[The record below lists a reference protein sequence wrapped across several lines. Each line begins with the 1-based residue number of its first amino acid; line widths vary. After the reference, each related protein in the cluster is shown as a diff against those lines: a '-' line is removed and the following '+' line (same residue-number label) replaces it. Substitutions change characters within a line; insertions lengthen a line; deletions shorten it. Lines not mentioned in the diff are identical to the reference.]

1 MSVLLNHP
9 QTIVS
14 SVANQK
20 GAQILARV
28 LEGVEL
34 TPEADAMRL
43 AFLSVLHDMD
53 KKGRAFTVMSLE
65 EELTPNQAA
74 ELIGVSR
81 PFLMHLLQHKLIAY
95 RQVGTHYRIRLSE
108 LTRYQQE
115 QERRHAFV
123 DELVRD
129 GEEIRAEMGL

>member
-20 GAQILARV
+20 GAQILVRV

-43 AFLSVLHDMD
+43 AFLNVLHDMD
-53 KKGRAFTVMSLE
+53 KKGRAFTIMALDD
-65 EELTPNQAA
+65 ELTPNQAA

-81 PFLMHLLQHKLIAY
+81 PFLMHLLHDKLIAY
-95 RQVGTHYRIRLSE
+95 RQVGAHYRIRVSE

-129 GEEIRAEMGL
+129 REEMGL

>member
-1 MSVLLNHP
+1 MSLLLNHP

-43 AFLSVLHDMD
+43 AFLNVLHDMD
-53 KKGRAFTVMSLE
+53 KKGRAFTIMALDD
-65 EELTPNQAA
+65 ELTPNQAA

-81 PFLMHLLQHKLIAY
+81 PFLMHLLQDKLIAY
-95 RQVGTHYRIRLSE
+95 RQVGSHYRVRVSE

-115 QERRHAFV
+115 QERRHSFM

-129 GEEIRAEMGL
+129 REEMGL